1 MIEGGAGPGKRGHGS
16 DMRNRLETWIRK
28 ISKKRL
34 LPFFL
39 ITAVNTAAI
48 LAIGQGHPL
57 VAVLVS
63 ALIAYIV
70 VELYMEK
77 VFRDLDQMNERL
89 LNEREIRQEFFSN
102 ASHEL
107 KTPIT
112 SIRGYAELLE
122 NDMVPDPGM
131 QKDIIRRIKNEAG
144 RMSDL
149 ITDILAVSKLE
160 AHDVRPE
167 LMDINMTELIADRIA
182 AFEPKAKAAKVTLCN
197 YAMNHV
203 HVYADYGQMEE
214 IVSNLVSN
222 AIRYNRRLGK
232 VWVNANNENGYMILR
247 VRDTGIG
254 VEPGEQEKI
263 FNRFYR
269 VDKGRSRD
277 TGGTGLGLS
286 IVKHIV
292 NYYGGSIELRSKPGS
307 GSEFIVK
314 IPENGMKKETEA

>member
-1 MIEGGAGPGKRGHGS
+1 MVIHRPFNSAARLVLINPQIVRLAVP
-16 DMRNRLETWIRK
+16 DME
-28 ISKKRL
+28 
-34 LPFFL
+34 
-39 ITAVNTAAI
+39 AAKGFAEI
-48 LAIGQGHPL
+48 ASASPLPL